1 MLHFIRDCLFRSD
14 SPLHHEF
21 SNSLERFIA
30 ECIARRKSKWFPC
43 MFHDLRSL
51 RSTVSEVQAKHVQ
64 LEQRIDALQIFLCL
78 WLSGA
83 EFVVH
88 VSAEVWLALGVF
100 EGEERTGIV
109 RFW

>member
-1 MLHFIRDCLFRSD
+1 MQTVLKFVVKKFRKGGGGVPHMLFKLPMPGGVVAGST
-14 SPLHHEF
+14 
-21 SNSLERFIA
+21 
-30 ECIARRKSKWFPC
+30 C
-43 MFHDLRSL
+43 MY
-51 RSTVSEVQAKHVQ
+51 
-64 LEQRIDALQIFLCL
+64 IFLCL

-109 RFW
+109 RFL